1 MDGIRGFKMLAP
13 LEDLEQR
20 KGTGRRAYRVRERK
34 HQLTCY
40 DEDEFQAQTEQS
52 ECKEPGRTYRSPI

>member
-20 KGTGRRAYRVRERK
+20 KETGRRAYRVKELK

-40 DEDEFQAQTEQS
+40 DEDEFQAQLD
-52 ECKEPGRTYRSPI
+52 